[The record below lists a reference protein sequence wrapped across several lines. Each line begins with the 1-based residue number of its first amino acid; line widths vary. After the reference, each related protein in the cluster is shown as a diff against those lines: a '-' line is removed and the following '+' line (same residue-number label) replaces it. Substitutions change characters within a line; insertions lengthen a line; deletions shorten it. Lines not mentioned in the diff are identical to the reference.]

1 MSAWANLVYWTFGYS
16 NSIFTLRSLSLRE
29 EISGN
34 KNCHFKEKTNIK
46 AALFKCNSL
55 SFFLA
60 NFIHTLFCSDKVWA
74 RDHTTSPKKSYKKLT
89 LLFFQKRNSLLSLL
103 LIFQETKSSNITAFL
118 TDLTIEI
125 GNYRKLIVDIVRSFK
140 TNVSTL
146 YQQKHRFFVFHVK

>member
-74 RDHTTSPKKSYKKLT
+74 RDHTTSPKVIQETDFVIFSK
-89 LLFFQKRNSLLSLL
+89 NSLLSLL

-140 TNVSTL
+140 TIVSTL
-146 YQQKHRFFVFHVK
+146 YQQKHRFFVFM